1 MPTRDEYDAYFE
13 PLIGVELN
21 SFERMEQSQNIYEK
35 SRNQETQLSSDV
47 PLEQKARAEAMVAEM
62 RRQQKPFIKKMSLQV
77 LENQTKGVPMKTPT
91 FDGKEVPVSDLSY
104 VLAESLQHLYSSE
117 DPKAEY
123 YDWVNS
129 QRTIEADYHV
139 NGVSDEELSAGRG
152 FAAFLDDRETEMKLV
167 MSLYMSAAIHG
178 KGYYKERAQEQLY
191 FMRFKLRE
199 LRRIRTAIQEANRSA
214 QLQNQAEKEREE
226 QRLQKQAEH
235 AAYMMMRAGVYAYEL
250 EGRFAERVDAI
261 RSGAINAGD
270 ARERLA
276 QIRERRLNIRD
287 LISKGYRMGKSKEA
301 LEAEHSEK
309 TSDKDLYAEHLRE
322 RGRQIRG
329 FREDEYL
336 RLNGRQRS
344 YA

>member
-1 MPTRDEYDAYFE
+1 MAYTEENALRDYENSETEY
-13 PLIGVELN
+13 
-21 SFERMEQSQNIYEK
+21 
-35 SRNQETQLSSDV
+35 
-47 PLEQKARAEAMVAEM
+47 ARAWEERERNNTYSGLDEEQIQKDLSVRALLEHEPKKKLLNNAEAFLAA
-62 RRQQKPFIKKMSLQV
+62 QKERIEERGLAKVEGNKV
-77 LENQTKGVPMKTPT
+77 RIGNE
-91 FDGKEVPVSDLSY
+91 EVPVFDLNCM
-104 VLAESLQHLYSSE
+104 LADSLQKLYAGE

-235 AAYMMMRAGVYAYEL
+235 AAYMMIRAGVYAYEL

-261 RSGAINAGD
+261 RPGAINAGD

>member
-1 MPTRDEYDAYFE
+1 MAYTEDNALRDYENSEKEYAQAWEERERNNTYSGLDEEQIQKDLSVRALLEHE
-13 PLIGVELN
+13 PKKKL
-21 SFERMEQSQNIYEK
+21 
-35 SRNQETQLSSDV
+35 LSN
-47 PLEQKARAEAMVAEM
+47 AEAFLAA
-62 RRQQKPFIKKMSLQV
+62 QKERIEERGLVKVEGNKV
-77 LENQTKGVPMKTPT
+77 RIGGE
-91 FDGKEVPVSDLSY
+91 EVPVFDLNCM
-104 VLAESLQHLYSSE
+104 LADSLQKLYAGE

-129 QRTIEADYHV
+129 QRTIEADYRV

-199 LRRIRTAIQEANRSA
+199 LRRIRTAIQEANRAA
-214 QLQNQAEKEREE
+214 QIQNQEEKAREE
-226 QRLQKQAEH
+226 QRLQKQAEQ

-250 EGRFAERVDAI
+250 EGRFAERVDAV
-261 RSGAINAGD
+261 RPGAVNAAD

-276 QIRERRLNIRD
+276 QIRERRLSIRD
-287 LISKGYRMGKSKEA
+287 LISKGYRMGKSRET
-301 LEAEHSEK
+301 LEAERSEK
-309 TSDKDLYAEHLRE
+309 TSDRDLYAEHLRE
-322 RGRQIRG
+322 RVRQMRG

-336 RLNGRQRS
+336 RLSGRQRS